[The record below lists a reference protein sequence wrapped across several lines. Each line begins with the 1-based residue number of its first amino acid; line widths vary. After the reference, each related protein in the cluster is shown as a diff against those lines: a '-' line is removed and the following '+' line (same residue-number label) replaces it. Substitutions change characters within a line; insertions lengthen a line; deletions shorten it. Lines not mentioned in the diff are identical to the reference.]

1 MTQTNFLEYDLYIP
15 LGVTGK
21 KAVDERAAIAEE
33 IVRRY
38 LPKATEFI
46 HTWDGV
52 LRMSGGEKLDTQE
65 SLEKWK
71 SDILSKIATDLTDAE
86 FVLSNPIVRNERKP
100 FVEVK
105 ITSRISSMKQ
115 FGNNGDDGDLISQ
128 LA

>member
-1 MTQTNFLEYDLYIP
+1 MIQTNFLEYDFYIP

-33 IVRRY
+33 IVRRR
-38 LPKATEFI
+38 LPKAAEFI

-65 SLEKWK
+65 SLEKWE
-71 SDILSKIATDLTDAE
+71 SDILERITADLEEAG
-86 FVLSNPIVRNERKP
+86 FVPSNPIVRNERKP

-105 ITSRISSMKQ
+105 ITSRISSMKR

-128 LA
+128 LV